1 MVADAHHELPESKA
15 KFPAFQRWQPNLK
28 DREGNKVLIDKK
40 SDMNHRHASN
50 KIKKQYMTLWGKA
63 DECPLFRQ
71 KMEQQEDEQGNK
83 IPYKRSKA
91 TKKLIN
97 TRGNRALSGHTLK
110 TLASGAGAAISAQL
124 VDDAKLLRLDL
135 PEDGAVED
143 PKQPML
149 PTFTMGAGFAVEAAF
164 VAYVQE
170 IFKVAV
176 DIKNAAGRHEKVTAK
191 VCQAA
196 ANIVN
201 RRLAASTGFVP
212 SRISIRKTPIATK
225 KRRAIRTA
233 AVVADKEDANP

>member
-1 MVADAHHELPESKA
+1 
-15 KFPAFQRWQPNLK
+15 
-28 DREGNKVLIDKK
+28 
-40 SDMNHRHASN
+40 
-50 KIKKQYMTLWGKA
+50 MTLWGKA